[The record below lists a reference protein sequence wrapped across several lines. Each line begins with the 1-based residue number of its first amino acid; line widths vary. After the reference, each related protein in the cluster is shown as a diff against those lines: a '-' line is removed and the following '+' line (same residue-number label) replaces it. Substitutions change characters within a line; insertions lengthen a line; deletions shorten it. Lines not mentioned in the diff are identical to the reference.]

1 MKISENGRT
10 MIEML
15 GVLAIVA
22 VVTVGG
28 LGVVSKA
35 IRAQKKGQVIAEAT
49 NLAAVTK
56 KLACQYSDS
65 YGADDENTH
74 DEAYG
79 QFLYKSEAY
88 PKGLTYD
95 TSGKYYTGSLD
106 VKYYLGA
113 YKYKSK
119 GKRYFYIKVS
129 GLDDDVCMDV
139 ATNDWGRYE
148 TTGIVGVAV
157 GNDANDFT
165 SFMSSDSGTNTA
177 AVRSN
182 SSTYPMPAATAANN
196 CADDNN
202 TVQLWYAGCSK

>member
-49 NLAAVTK
+49 NLATATK
-56 KLACQYSDS
+56 KLACQYSDAYDS
-65 YGADDENTH
+65 KG
-74 DEAYG
+74 AYG

-88 PKGLTYD
+88 PKGLTYSSSD
-95 TSGKYYTGSLD
+95 KYYTGSLD
-106 VKYYLGA
+106 VKYYINA
-113 YKYKSK
+113 YKKD
-119 GKRYFYIKVS
+119 GFRYFYIKIS

-148 TTGIVGVAV
+148 TTGIIGVAV
-157 GNDANDFT
+157 GSGDFK